1 MLKDL
6 TTALFETYFC
16 DNFPI
21 HFVTK
26 TAVLYQFY
34 EREKYYKKLFNE
46 ASILT
51 KCWYPNGLLYSMQP
65 VQVAINLN
73 ITIYKF
79 HQSQLNSE
87 LPGQT
92 TINATMVGGEIYWV
106 NILTNTGSVKN

>member
-51 KCWYPNGLLYSMQP
+51 KC
-65 VQVAINLN
+65 
-73 ITIYKF
+73 
-79 HQSQLNSE
+79 
-87 LPGQT
+87 
-92 TINATMVGGEIYWV
+92 
-106 NILTNTGSVKN
+106 